1 MSESS
6 SEKVLGSAPGG
17 GKEDQTMKSEVSSVV
32 VGQDQIDLK
41 VDDLEEAHQRG
52 QDVYPLDEDPPSVG
66 TPLVEPGDLLHL
78 DAKPTEPATA
88 PAPLENGQPDDG
100 LSNVTHENQVAGEN
114 SELIGQ
120 SDDQSQ
126 SGDTASYSIPSLD
139 FSEGNNGV
147 SVDEPPSSSYSAL
160 GADTGS
166 LGVEAACLAEEAL
179 PPGPSG
185 AAAAATTATAGGVST
200 ETEAPTMPAYYFV
213 KWITWKEK
221 KTPIITQSE
230 NGPCP
235 LLAIMNILFLRWKVS
250 SRFSYYTT
258 PRSIVRPVA
267 KQCGLYESLSMG
279 PDKITYQFNIISMS
293 ASVIYADC

>member
-6 SEKVLGSAPGG
+6 SEKMLGNAPGV
-17 GKEDQTMKSEVSSVV
+17 GKDDQPMKSEVSSVV

-52 QDVYPLDEDPPSVG
+52 QDVYPLDEDPPSLGAPSVDN
-66 TPLVEPGDLLHL
+66 EDLLHL
-78 DAKPTEPATA
+78 DAKTTEPATA
-88 PAPLENGQPDDG
+88 PAHLENGQPDDG
-100 LSNVTHENQVAGEN
+100 RSNVTPENQVAGEN

-126 SGDTASYSIPSLD
+126 SGYTASYSIPSLD

-160 GADTGS
+160 GADAGS
-166 LGVEAACLAEEAL
+166 LGLETACIAEEAL
-179 PPGPSG
+179 PAGPSG
-185 AAAAATTATAGGVST
+185 AAAAATAGGVST
-200 ETEAPTMPAYYFV
+200 ETEGPTMPAYYFV

-250 SRFSYYTT
+250 LQHF
-258 PRSIVRPVA
+258 
-267 KQCGLYESLSMG
+267 
-279 PDKITYQFNIISMS
+279 
-293 ASVIYADC
+293 

>member
-6 SEKVLGSAPGG
+6 SEKVLGNAPGV
-17 GKEDQTMKSEVSSVV
+17 GKDDQPVKSEVSSVV
-32 VGQDQIDLK
+32 MGQDQIDLK

-52 QDVYPLDEDPPSVG
+52 QDVYPLDEDPPSLG
-66 TPLVEPGDLLHL
+66 TPLVDTGDLLHL
-78 DAKPTEPATA
+78 DAKTTEPATA

-160 GADTGS
+160 GADAGS
-166 LGVEAACLAEEAL
+166 LGVEAECLAEEAL

-185 AAAAATTATAGGVST
+185 AVAAAAAAKSTAGGVSM
-200 ETEAPTMPAYYFV
+200 ETEGPAMPAYYFV

-250 SRFSYYTT
+250 WQRFSYYTT
-258 PRSIVRPVA
+258 SRSIVLPVA
-267 KQCGLYESLSMG
+267 KHCRLYFTHSLC
-279 PDKITYQFNIISMS
+279 
-293 ASVIYADC
+293 V